1 VSKEKRDR
9 LFKQGRPHFRP
20 LEIYD
25 GGKYSKD
32 IAYLWVAYQKNPFW
46 WLPKGLDQSSFAKH
60 IEDIAS
66 RETLTVADD
75 KNKNFKSRGMVALFS
90 TTDDGWKV
98 EPHVQFMP
106 WATPR
111 NKLKTIVAF
120 LQYMRHQKIGACVVY
135 GLQDSVSLFDK
146 CCDYGVLHRV
156 GKIVNGDPRGD
167 EYVYSVRGKKCP
179 PN

>member
-1 VSKEKRDR
+1 MSKEKRDR
-9 LFKQGRPHFRP
+9 LFKKGRPHFRP

-25 GGKYSKD
+25 GDKYHKD
-32 IAYLWVAYQKNPFW
+32 IGILWVAYQKNPFW
-46 WLPKGLDQSSFAKH
+46 WLPKDLNQASFAKH
-60 IEDIAS
+60 IEEISS

-75 KNKNFKSRGMVALFS
+75 KNKNFKTQGMVGLI
-90 TTDDGWKV
+90 TTPGDGWKI

-106 WATPR
+106 WATPK
-111 NKLKTIVAF
+111 NKLRVCVAF
-120 LQYMRHQKIGACVVY
+120 FQYIRHQKIGACVAY

-167 EYVYSVRGKKCP
+167 EYVYSVRGRKCP